1 MFLSLCCLTGAC
13 YNCKQ
18 VRIGMLSLVLMAVDS
33 DSNHFQL
40 CFFFKKWQ
48 LGMLKSLGER
58 GCAKKYYSSQD
69 WEDGFHK

>member
-40 CFFFKKWQ
+40 WVFFKKVAV
-48 LGMLKSLGER
+48 GNVKIAR
-58 GCAKKYYSSQD
+58 RARVC
-69 WEDGFHK
+69 